1 MGTMLYALAHHP
13 ILIQVAEQ
21 VPGLEVAAFADDVT
35 FLHHAAA
42 ASRANAIYKHEYSR
56 QLCGELNDAKSN
68 AFSFGVTEDD
78 ARAAGLA
85 QDIPWG
91 KGALPS
97 GGVGDGGL
105 VLYGAPIGTEAFE
118 KAFIQSAVDEAAV
131 AVRRLPL
138 MERRQHRLIM
148 IRQSLCKKIQ
158 HIQRLV
164 PTHPYMDVL
173 ERFDR
178 GLLTTVSGLTH
189 GRGDFT
195 SLAVQ
200 LVSLPAALGGMGV
213 DSAVRRADAT
223 YYSSFH
229 AAYTRLSRLV
239 PAWVDATYDQDHP
252 SFAAALGAGG
262 RLRRAKGMEPLLK
275 KLSMQDRPMR
285 IQAKIMALVHMER
298 YRTLERTLPDR
309 EMTILQASAAAPHLI
324 SVSASPDGSLQVA
337 DEVLATHLARRLC
350 LTQLPTPSFTDAAK
364 EAECRCPGCGQNH
377 VGAHL
382 DGALACYAGGNPG
395 RLAWHDMWLRDLHA
409 MALSCG
415 WRATLEP
422 RSVAVGSAI
431 RCDLLL
437 HGFTHTGGAAYIDV
451 RTWVRTTPS
460 EAAAEANFPGLRC
473 DHLEAAKTKKHYPA
487 IRANNPEDCFY
498 ALLIDEAG
506 GVGPQG
512 AEILELICKRAP
524 CPVAMLTYWRRRLAV
539 TAARRVHAI
548 MHTQLR
554 GYTKSVT
561 AAPTPAPGEVAT
573 QTVHAADEDAAALWR
588 AEAGQAREG
597 EQDGD
602 GRDEEPQEMEEG
614 DDYHIWLRDPQ
625 AGFGV
630 EADEAERDGD
640 DGDVA
645 SEGLQGD
652 DARAEDGCA
661 EGARGEEME
670 GLQEGGRERVGCGG
684 EGGRGGVGEWPAAAD
699 LPAAVHV
706 LNDDDVDM
714 SLPANSGLGV

>member
-1 MGTMLYALAHHP
+1 
-13 ILIQVAEQ
+13 
-21 VPGLEVAAFADDVT
+21 
-35 FLHHAAA
+35 
-42 ASRANAIYKHEYSR
+42 
-56 QLCGELNDAKSN
+56 
-68 AFSFGVTEDD
+68 
-78 ARAAGLA
+78 
-85 QDIPWG
+85 
-91 KGALPS
+91 
-97 GGVGDGGL
+97 L
-105 VLYGAPIGTEAFE
+105 V
-118 KAFIQSAVDEAAV
+118 
-131 AVRRLPL
+131 
-138 MERRQHRLIM
+138 ERRQHRLIM

-164 PTHPYMDVL
+164 PTHPYVDVL

-189 GRGDFT
+189 GRGEFT

-229 AAYTRLSRLV
+229 AAYTRLSRLM
-239 PAWVDATYDQDHP
+239 PGWVDTTYDQDHP
-252 SFAAALGAGG
+252 AFAAALGAGE
-262 RLRRAKGMEPLLK
+262 RLRRAKGMGSLLK

-298 YRTLERTLPDR
+298 YRMLERTLPDR
-309 EMTILQASAAAPHLI
+309 EMTVLQASAAAPHLI
-324 SVSASPDGSLQVA
+324 SVSASADGALQVA

-364 EAECRCPGCGQNH
+364 EAECRCPGCGQSH

-451 RTWVRTTPS
+451 RTWVRTKPS
-460 EAAAEANFPGLRC
+460 EAAAEACFPGLRC

-539 TAARRVHAI
+539 TTARRVHAI

-554 GYTKSVT
+554 GYAKPVT
-561 AAPTPAPGEVAT
+561 AAPAPAPGEVAA
-573 QTVHAADEDAAALWR
+573 QTVHAADEDAALIWR
-588 AEAGQAREG
+588 AEAGQARESG
-597 EQDGD
+597 QDGD
-602 GRDEEPQEMEEG
+602 DDRDGEPREMEEG
-614 DDYHIWLRDPQ
+614 DDYHIWLRNPQ
-625 AGFGV
+625 AGFG
-630 EADEAERDGD
+630 EETDEAEREED
-640 DGDVA
+640 DRDVA
-645 SEGLQGD
+645 SEGLRGD
-652 DARAEDGCA
+652 DVRAEDGCA
-661 EGARGEEME
+661 GGARGEALE
-670 GLQEGGRERVGCGG
+670 GLHEGGG
-684 EGGRGGVGEWPAAAD
+684 GGVGRAGGGGSGGVGTWPTAAAD
-699 LPAAVHV
+699 LLAAVHV
-706 LNDDDVDM
+706 LNDDDVNM
-714 SLPANSGLGV
+714 ILPANSGPGV